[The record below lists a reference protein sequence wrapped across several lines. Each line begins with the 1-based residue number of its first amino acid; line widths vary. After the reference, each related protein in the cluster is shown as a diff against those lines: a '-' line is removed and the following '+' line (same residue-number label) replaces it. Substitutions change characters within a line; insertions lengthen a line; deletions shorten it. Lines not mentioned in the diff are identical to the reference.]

1 MLTSLHP
8 RILSKTNPLPITS
21 LLLLLKGTLKI
32 LCRIFI
38 FTGETRFCLLFSD
51 DMSTGKTS
59 AVLSLYYGQEASSD
73 SGMMLSVGDGRKVGA
88 TV

>member
-8 RILSKTNPLPITS
+8 RILSKTNSLPITS

-51 DMSTGKTS
+51 DTSTGKTS

-73 SGMMLSVGDGRKVGA
+73 SAMMLSVGDGRKVGT